1 MTRGTGTQT
10 ATTVTVRVPA
20 KVNLFLGVRGVR
32 EDGYHELV
40 TVLQTVGL
48 HDHLTARLVE
58 PRGRGQHPAARSE
71 MGIRLLGDLP
81 PGVPAGRENLVV
93 AAAMALGH
101 RIGLTHV
108 GEVHDDRDPVTVI
121 ELSKSI
127 PVAGG
132 MAGGSADAA
141 AALLA
146 LDALWGA
153 ESGRDGLREVA
164 AAIGSDVPFCL
175 EGGTMLGTGRGTEL
189 TKVLARGTGWW
200 VVCEDAEPLSTAA
213 VYRAWD
219 ELGSAY
225 AAGPEEVLAA
235 VAHGDLRALGAGL
248 HNDLEPAAFALRPR
262 LDQAKERLLA
272 AGALGAVLS
281 GSGPTLLGLAATRIL
296 AERLADEVR
305 PVHRAVHVV
314 PGPAGGPDLTFE
326 GEGPLPRA

>member
-1 MTRGTGTQT
+1 MTRGTPTQT
-10 ATTVTVRVPA
+10 ATAITVRVPA

-32 EDGYHELV
+32 ADGYHELV
-40 TVLQTVGL
+40 TVLQTAGL
-48 HDHLTARLVE
+48 HDQLHAHLVE
-58 PRGRGQHPAARSE
+58 PHGRGQHPAARSE
-71 MGIRLLGDLP
+71 MGIQLRGHLP
-81 PGVPAGRENLVV
+81 EGVPAGPQNLVI
-93 AAAMALGH
+93 AAALALGR

-121 ELSKSI
+121 ELEKSI

-146 LDALWGA
+146 LDVLWGA
-153 ESGRDGLREVA
+153 ESGREGLREVA
-164 AAIGSDVPFCL
+164 ASVGSDVPFCL

-213 VYRAWD
+213 VYGAWD
-219 ELGSAY
+219 EEGSPGTVDPDA
-225 AAGPEEVLAA
+225 VLAA
-235 VAHGDLRALGAGL
+235 VAHGDLNALGAGL
-248 HNDLEPAAFALRPR
+248 HNDLEHAAFRLRPR
-262 LDQAKERLLA
+262 LVQAKERLLA

-281 GSGPTLLGLAATRIL
+281 GSGPTLLGLTASRVL

-305 PVHRAVHVV
+305 PFHRAVHVV
-314 PGPAGGPDLTFE
+314 PGPAGGPDLTY
-326 GEGPLPRA
+326 G